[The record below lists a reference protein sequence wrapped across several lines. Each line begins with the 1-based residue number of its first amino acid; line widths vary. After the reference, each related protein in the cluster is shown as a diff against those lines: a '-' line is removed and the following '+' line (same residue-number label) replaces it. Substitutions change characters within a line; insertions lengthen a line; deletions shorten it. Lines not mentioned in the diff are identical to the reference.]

1 LQLQQKA
8 VSHIPDSVATPK
20 IALDGWTGHTRSAVH
35 QQSTVL
41 QSHTNTTPTQQLHH
55 YQHHQQHTVITSSPQ
70 PTDPPGH
77 HDGKHSLL
85 QFAMLHFRQSPEK
98 LVLVPKV
105 ILVAV
110 FCGLRCLYSVIIL
123 ISALC
128 SVLVKVS
135 IASPTMFIVKI
146 TLRYPNM
153 IVSTYIEMSELV

>member
-8 VSHIPDSVATPK
+8 VSHIPDGVATPK

-41 QSHTNTTPTQQLHH
+41 HSHTNATPTQQLH
-55 YQHHQQHTVITSSPQ
+55 HHQQHTVITSSPQ

-105 ILVAV
+105 ILMAV
-110 FCGLRCLYSVIIL
+110 FCGLQCLYSVIIL
-123 ISALC
+123 ISTLC

-135 IASPTMFIVKI
+135 ITSPTIFIVKI
-146 TLRYPNM
+146 TLHYPNM
-153 IVSTYIEMSELV
+153 IVSTYIEVSELM